1 MIICPKEK
9 CTGCYACI
17 NACPYH
23 CITMQNDS
31 IGILHPTIDDE
42 KCIHCNLCIKSC
54 PNNCE
59 FEFKSPIKC
68 YATWTKDKEKRKKCA
83 SGGIATVFS
92 EYIIKQKKG
101 VVYGTRYTKDLI
113 PITTRSETL
122 EDLEY
127 FKGSKYTQSLVGECF
142 KDIKKDL
149 TQNKEVLYIATPC
162 QIAGLYSFLKKEY
175 SNLLTIDLIC
185 HGVSPTSY
193 FIDEIEYLKQ
203 RNKIPHI
210 TDVRFRGNDRKN
222 FQLSLWDDNTLK
234 YCKSAYSQYYFSG
247 FLKGITLRENC
258 YTCNYARPERISDIT
273 IGDFIGL
280 GKETPFKYNPYN
292 VSIVLPNT
300 DKGLTIYNTIR
311 YDETNEIQSVER
323 KYAEAIKYG
332 PSLRAPFPRHPYQK
346 EFIYLCE
353 SKGYLF
359 AIRKVLKRNII
370 QNQLLYIPDL
380 LFRRIPRKILKT
392 IRIIKI

>member
-17 NACPYH
+17 NACPCH

-31 IGILHPTIDDE
+31 IGILHPTIDYK

-68 YATWTKDKEKRKKCA
+68 YATWTKNKEKRKKCA

-142 KDIKKDL
+142 KDIKKD
-149 TQNKEVLYIATPC
+149 
-162 QIAGLYSFLKKEY
+162 
-175 SNLLTIDLIC
+175 
-185 HGVSPTSY
+185 
-193 FIDEIEYLKQ
+193 
-203 RNKIPHI
+203 
-210 TDVRFRGNDRKN
+210 
-222 FQLSLWDDNTLK
+222 
-234 YCKSAYSQYYFSG
+234 
-247 FLKGITLRENC
+247 
-258 YTCNYARPERISDIT
+258 
-273 IGDFIGL
+273 
-280 GKETPFKYNPYN
+280 
-292 VSIVLPNT
+292 
-300 DKGLTIYNTIR
+300 
-311 YDETNEIQSVER
+311 
-323 KYAEAIKYG
+323 
-332 PSLRAPFPRHPYQK
+332 
-346 EFIYLCE
+346 
-353 SKGYLF
+353 
-359 AIRKVLKRNII
+359 
-370 QNQLLYIPDL
+370 
-380 LFRRIPRKILKT
+380 
-392 IRIIKI
+392 